1 MANQQAQE
9 SAAHILVQDR
19 QEESAADLIS
29 EGAVL
34 VAVALPAEEGWL
46 EVSEGVVLVAVVVPL
61 VAPLVVDLPFVV
73 VVVPVVAVVVPFVR
87 VERLVV
93 VLALVD
99 RLVAVVIH
107 HEQPSELEQY
117 PVVVPWLLAAGG
129 NLPVGVSK
137 TRFVSR
143 GS

>member
-1 MANQQAQE
+1 MGLTAE
-9 SAAHILVQDR
+9 
-19 QEESAADLIS
+19 
-29 EGAVL
+29 VL
-34 VAVALPAEEGWL
+34 VLVGMDLPAEEDWL

-93 VLALVD
+93 VLVLVD

-107 HEQPSELEQY
+107 HEQLSELGQY

-129 NLPVGVSK
+129 NLPVGASK